1 MATETS
7 SMRITRSGRAPA
19 CGAFAV
25 LLAGLLV
32 LDSSSVQ
39 AQRRQ
44 PRRQQTIEI
53 RGTVPTPQVVTV
65 RPREV
70 PSYSRQV
77 LVPRFYDHDFWPEIQ
92 EGYAIMSGRTM
103 TPADSLVL
111 AADSV
116 GTPDLFRLP
125 AVPPI
130 TPLRAQFGFLRKQYE
145 WCAPHWWCPSHRV
158 RVRVPADSAALFP
171 PRLPPQPMALGPGAN
186 NANPNSPTALPQVQ
200 QRWCATHWWCPPGGI
215 VNTPPATTPS
225 ATPTTPGD
233 TTRRPPTTPADTTRR
248 PPPTPADTTRRPPP
262 AGTSSASRFHR

>member
-7 SMRITRSGRAPA
+7 SMRMPRNGRALA

-25 LLAGLLV
+25 LLAGLLMI
-32 LDSSSVQ
+32 DSSTAQ

-44 PRRQQTIEI
+44 PRRQPTIEI

-70 PSYSRQV
+70 PTYSRQV
-77 LVPRFYDHDFWPEIQ
+77 LVPRFYDHDFWPDIQ
-92 EGYAIMSGRTM
+92 EGYAIMSGRMM

-125 AVPPI
+125 AVTPLS
-130 TPLRAQFGFLRKQYE
+130 PLRAQFAFMHKQYE

-171 PRLPPQPMALGPGAN
+171 PRLPPQPMAVAPGAN
-186 NANPNSPTALPQVQ
+186 NANPNAPTALPQVQ

-215 VNTPPATTPS
+215 VNTPPATTP
-225 ATPTTPGD
+225 AAA
-233 TTRRPPTTPADTTRR
+233 PTTPADTTTRR
-248 PPPTPADTTRRPPP
+248 PRATPADSTRRPPP
-262 AGTSSASRFHR
+262 AGTSSASPPR

>member
-7 SMRITRSGRAPA
+7 SMKDLRSGRSMA
-19 CGAFAV
+19 CSAFAV
-25 LLAGLLV
+25 LLAALVV
-32 LDSSSVQ
+32 LDSSVAN

-70 PSYSRQV
+70 PAYSRQV

-92 EGYAIMSGRTM
+92 EGYAIMSGRM
-103 TPADSLVL
+103 VTPADSLVL

-125 AVPPI
+125 AVSPL
-130 TPLRAQFGFLRKQYE
+130 TPLRAQFSTLRRQMQ
-145 WCAPHWWCPSHRV
+145 WCAPHWWCPSTRQ

-171 PRLPPQPMALGPGAN
+171 PRLPPQPMAVAPGSN
-186 NANPNSPTALPQVQ
+186 PSNAPTGLPQVQ

-215 VNTPPATTPS
+215 VNTPPSTSPATTP
-225 ATPTTPGD
+225 APTD
-233 TTRRPPTTPADTTRR
+233 TTRRTPPA
-248 PPPTPADTTRRPPP
+248 PADTTRRPPP
-262 AGTSSASRFHR
+262 AGTSSASGLR

>member
-7 SMRITRSGRAPA
+7 SMRRGPGSGRAAA

-25 LLAGLLV
+25 LLAAAALAMG
-32 LDSSSVQ
+32 SSSAS
-39 AQRRQ
+39 AQRQ
-44 PRRQQTIEI
+44 TRRQAPIEI

-70 PSYSRQV
+70 PAYSRQV

-92 EGYAIMSGRTM
+92 EGYAIMSGRLM

-125 AVPPI
+125 AVAPL
-130 TPLRAQFGFLRKQYE
+130 TPLRAQFATLHKQYG
-145 WCAPHWWCPSHRV
+145 WCAPHWWCPSHKV
-158 RVRVPADSAALFP
+158 RVRVPADSSALFP
-171 PRLPPQPMALGPGAN
+171 PRLPPQPMAVVPGN
-186 NANPNSPTALPQVQ
+186 NNPTNAPTALPQVQ

-215 VNTPPATTPS
+215 VTTPPATTP
-225 ATPTTPGD
+225 AGTPPAASD
-233 TTRRPPTTPADTTRR
+233 TTRRPPATPPDS
-248 PPPTPADTTRRPPP
+248 TRRPPP
-262 AGTSSASRFHR
+262 AGTSSASRLR

>member
-7 SMRITRSGRAPA
+7 SMRRSTGRAMRW
-19 CGAFAV
+19 GAFAV
-25 LLAGLLV
+25 LSAVGLA
-32 LDSSSVQ
+32 LDATTAS
-39 AQRRQ
+39 AQRRP
-44 PRRQQTIEI
+44 PRRQATIEI

-70 PSYSRQV
+70 PAYSRQV

-92 EGYAIMSGRTM
+92 EGYAIMSNRMM

-125 AVPPI
+125 SVSPL
-130 TPLRAQFGFLRKQYE
+130 TPLRAQFGYLHRQYE

-158 RVRVPADSAALFP
+158 RVRIPADSSALFP
-171 PRLPPQPMALGPGAN
+171 PRLPPQPMAVAPG
-186 NANPNSPTALPQVQ
+186 NANPTGPNQLPVVQ

-215 VNTPPATTPS
+215 VNTPAS
-225 ATPTTPGD
+225 TTPG
-233 TTRRPPTTPADTTRR
+233 TTTTPTTPADTTRR
-248 PPPTPADTTRRPPP
+248 PPPTPPDSTRRPP
-262 AGTSSASRFHR
+262 GTSSASRH

>member
-7 SMRITRSGRAPA
+7 SMGMKRPGRATA
-19 CGAFAV
+19 CSAFAV
-25 LLAGLLV
+25 LLAGMV
-32 LDSSSVQ
+32 IFDSSAAN
-39 AQRRQ
+39 AQRPTRRRQ
-44 PRRQQTIEI
+44 PTIEI

-70 PSYSRQV
+70 PAYSRQV

-92 EGYAIMSGRTM
+92 EGYAIMSSRV

-125 AVPPI
+125 AVAPL
-130 TPLRAQFGFLRKQYE
+130 TPLRAQFGYLHKQYE
-145 WCAPHWWCPSHRV
+145 WCAPHWWCPSRRV

-171 PRLPPQPMALGPGAN
+171 PRLPPQPMAAAPGN
-186 NANPNSPTALPQVQ
+186 NANPNAPTALPQVQ

-215 VNTPPATTPS
+215 VNTPPSTTPGTTAPTTPS
-225 ATPTTPGD
+225 D

-248 PPPTPADTTRRPPP
+248 PPP
-262 AGTSSASRFHR
+262 GTSSASR

>member
-1 MATETS
+1 MATRTS
-7 SMRITRSGRAPA
+7 SMRTCETRRGGMHAA
-19 CGAFAV
+19 
-25 LLAGLLV
+25 LALLLV
-32 LDSSSVQ
+32 GALALDSSPAH

-70 PSYSRQV
+70 PTYSRQV

-92 EGYAIMSGRTM
+92 EGYAIMSNRM
-103 TPADSLVL
+103 VTPADSLVL

-125 AVPPI
+125 AVTPL
-130 TPLRAQFGFLRKQYE
+130 TPLRAQYAYLRKQYE

-158 RVRVPADSAALFP
+158 KVRVPADSSALFP
-171 PRLPPQPMALGPGAN
+171 PRLPPQPMAVGPG
-186 NANPNSPTALPQVQ
+186 NANPNAPGQLPVVQ

-215 VNTPPATTPS
+215 VTTPPS
-225 ATPTTPGD
+225 TTPGTSPAD
-233 TTRRPPTTPADTTRR
+233 TTRRAPTTPADTTRR
-248 PPPTPADTTRRPPP
+248 PPPPPADSTRRPP
-262 AGTSSASRFHR
+262 GTSSALRH

>member
-1 MATETS
+1 MAMETG
-7 SMRITRSGRAPA
+7 SMRTSRSVRATGW
-19 CGAFAV
+19 GAFAA
-25 LLAGLLV
+25 LLAAALV
-32 LDSSSVQ
+32 VDSSAAN
-39 AQRRQ
+39 AQRTTRRRQ
-44 PRRQQTIEI
+44 PTIEI

-70 PSYSRQV
+70 PAYSRQV

-92 EGYAIMSGRTM
+92 EGYAILSSRL

-125 AVPPI
+125 TVSAL
-130 TPLRAQFGFLRKQYE
+130 TPLRAQYAYLHKQYE

-171 PRLPPQPMALGPGAN
+171 PRLPPQPMAVAPGNRAAPTGAN
-186 NANPNSPTALPQVQ
+186 QLPVVQ

-215 VNTPPATTPS
+215 VTTPS
-225 ATPTTPGD
+225 STTPGA
-233 TTRRPPTTPADTTRR
+233 PTTPADTTRR
-248 PPPTPADTTRRPPP
+248 PPPAAAPDSTRRPP
-262 AGTSSASRFHR
+262 GTSSASRLF

>member
-1 MATETS
+1 
-7 SMRITRSGRAPA
+7 MRESRSGRAAA

-25 LLAGLLV
+25 LLAAALAMG
-32 LDSSSVQ
+32 STEAS
-39 AQRRQ
+39 AQRT
-44 PRRQQTIEI
+44 PRRQAPIEI

-70 PSYSRQV
+70 PAYSRQV

-92 EGYAIMSGRTM
+92 EGYAIMSGRLM

-125 AVPPI
+125 AVSPL
-130 TPLRAQFGFLRKQYE
+130 TPLRAQFATLHRQYG

-158 RVRVPADSAALFP
+158 RVRVPADSSALFP
-171 PRLPPQPMALGPGAN
+171 PRLPPQPMAVAPGN
-186 NANPNSPTALPQVQ
+186 NPTNAPTGLPQVQ

-215 VNTPPATTPS
+215 VTTPPS
-225 ATPTTPGD
+225 TTPGAPPPAATD
-233 TTRRPPTTPADTTRR
+233 TTRRPPATPPDS
-248 PPPTPADTTRRPPP
+248 TRRPPP
-262 AGTSSASRFHR
+262 AGTSSASRLR